1 MEQEGGM
8 IWEPMWMVVCF
19 ETCRDYSTYSI
30 LKDHYRPA
38 MCYMKKEDAE
48 KHIMDLKAK
57 NPNREFFL
65 FEATHCT
72 EMRDDVVFLERIGE

>member
-1 MEQEGGM
+1 MM
-8 IWEPMWMVVCF
+8 WEPMWMVVCF
-19 ETCRDYSTYSI
+19 ETERDWAFRSI
-30 LKDHYRPA
+30 LNDCRRPKTCWMVKD
-38 MCYMKKEDAE
+38 DAE
-48 KHIMDLKAK
+48 KRIMELKAK

>member
-1 MEQEGGM
+1 MEDGM

-19 ETCRDYSTYSI
+19 ETERDTSVWSD
-30 LKDHYRPA
+30 LKNDHRPKRCF
-38 MCYMKKEDAE
+38 MDKPLAE
-48 KHIMDLKAK
+48 EAIMDLKAK